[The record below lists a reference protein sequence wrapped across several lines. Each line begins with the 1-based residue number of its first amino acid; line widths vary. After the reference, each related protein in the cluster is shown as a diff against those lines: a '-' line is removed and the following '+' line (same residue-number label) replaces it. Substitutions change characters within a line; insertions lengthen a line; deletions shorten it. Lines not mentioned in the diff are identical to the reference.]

1 MKRPRSTSTWTNP
14 RLKTGRRAR
23 LHMKGDNN
31 HCIGSA
37 RMAEFHSRRKKADSG
52 HIEDDRWHRPL
63 QTALTRCHTDYENDT
78 ARSRLKRFSRST
90 ISVCF
95 LSNVSVITS
104 LDEISVSRSLHKL
117 SRRQMTNQAPPWI
130 MESTDWK

>member
-23 LHMKGDNN
+23 LHMKGEDN

-37 RMAEFHSRRKKADSG
+37 RMVEFHSRRRKANSG

-63 QTALTRCHTDYENDT
+63 QTALTRGYTVHENGT

-117 SRRQMTNQAPPWI
+117 SRCQKTNQAPPWI

>member
-1 MKRPRSTSTWTNP
+1 MKRPRSTSSWTNP

-23 LHMKGDNN
+23 LHMKGRDS
-31 HCIGSA
+31 HCIGLA
-37 RMAEFHSRRKKADSG
+37 RMEEYHSRRKKAGSG
-52 HIEDDRWHRPL
+52 QNEDDRWHRPL
-63 QTALTRCHTDYENDT
+63 QTALTRGHVAYENGT

-104 LDEISVSRSLHKL
+104 LDEISVSRSLHKV
-117 SRRQMTNQAPPWI
+117 SRSQKTRQASPWI